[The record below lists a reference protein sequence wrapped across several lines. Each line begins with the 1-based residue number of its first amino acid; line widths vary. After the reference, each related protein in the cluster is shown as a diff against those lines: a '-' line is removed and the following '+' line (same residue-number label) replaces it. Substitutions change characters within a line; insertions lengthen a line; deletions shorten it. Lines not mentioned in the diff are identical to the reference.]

1 MFLLHSYS
9 LLQFLCSIIL
19 PCGVRTWSID
29 SLPPPLLFLLTFSEL
44 ICIFS
49 MCVIQTSRLLD
60 FQISK
65 HDVKQDGGQAVVRR
79 RMTSKRRRVEQ
90 KDDTEERAEET
101 ETSSSVLKR
110 QRLPAVQ
117 HGVQPS
123 QATPT
128 QNTQRVLGDNYSDCV
143 QPVVK
148 QQRQDG
154 HDTKNGSKAASTE
167 QADIAC
173 RDVVRALSEH
183 IQAYRN
189 CVACQEFVRDLPQTV
204 KAHLS
209 VDKNMR

>member
-1 MFLLHSYS
+1 M
-9 LLQFLCSIIL
+9 QFIVS
-19 PCGVRTWSID
+19 SD
-29 SLPPPLLFLLTFSEL
+29 SLSLMEKQNFDVLSLAWMQTESTFYYQQKAATLHCDVPLPDFL
-44 ICIFS
+44 IP
-49 MCVIQTSRLLD
+49 
-60 FQISK
+60 K
-65 HDVKQDGGQAVVRR
+65 HDVKQDGVQPSATHSDYTCAVVRR

-123 QATPT
+123 QTTPT

-148 QQRQDG
+148 QERQDG
-154 HDTKNGSKAASTE
+154 PDTKNGRQAASTE

-173 RDVVRALSEH
+173 
-183 IQAYRN
+183 
-189 CVACQEFVRDLPQTV
+189 
-204 KAHLS
+204 
-209 VDKNMR
+209 